1 MHSGLDVI
9 AAVMTY
15 QAVKMAMRP
24 PDIRYTYGY
33 AKYESIASLAEIIL
47 LFAVAGW
54 VFYEGLDR
62 LLFKAVEPQV
72 TVFSFA
78 IMFVSIAVDYG
89 RSRAL
94 YRAARK
100 HGSQALE
107 ADGLHFRT
115 DMITSGIVIAGL
127 LLVLLLKVPNAD
139 AYAALVIAGLIVY
152 TSLGLGR
159 RPLDVLLDKAP

>member
-1 MHSGLDVI
+1 LHSGLDVI

-72 TVFSFA
+72 TVF
-78 IMFVSIAVDYG
+78 
-89 RSRAL
+89 
-94 YRAARK
+94 
-100 HGSQALE
+100 
-107 ADGLHFRT
+107 
-115 DMITSGIVIAGL
+115 
-127 LLVLLLKVPNAD
+127 
-139 AYAALVIAGLIVY
+139 
-152 TSLGLGR
+152 
-159 RPLDVLLDKAP
+159 